1 MHRKA
6 PSRLSFRA
14 PRALLA
20 LLATT
25 LALISGPYAAAQATA
40 GGNAADIWR
49 QIFPMLRPKSVDN
62 PAGLLTSEEW
72 EDLEASP
79 QMPLTAR
86 TNLTEAERE
95 RAKVFLAKL
104 APVLSTI
111 ADAAAQ
117 RRCDFDLD
125 RREGFELT
133 LPHLAPMRKSVRLMQ
148 LQSEV
153 QRGDGDMAGFV
164 QTQGEVVRI
173 AMHPVQ
179 DEMVIGSLVGSA
191 IAQSA
196 MAYTRAAIDQG
207 QCTQQ
212 AAKDLIEAMAPLRGD
227 DPMRFASGPKHEYEA
242 LEATLKRSSERG
254 REGLGFYERL
264 GVPPT
269 ESDGSARPS
278 PRELLRA
285 LPQVKPIFDMQAQAL
300 AEPDPAKARALLA
313 KADAMAQA
321 LRPPAS
327 GFRIMLPNLDRVIE
341 SRDRLKSDVAALMR
355 TLQAI
360 ADDPSAADRH
370 AAPAILWARVAAR
383 VCALPDDTQAAAE
396 VLRTKGLTE
405 AGESAEKALACL
417 EGCDATIFEAMRV
430 AAACE
435 RTDLDFSKVPGLE
448 AWPPLPTLGG
458 LRGAARLVAARVP
471 LLDTDRAIAHLDLAF
486 AAVAALSSDP
496 SQAAGCMAVAMAR
509 ELVPAV
515 SNVARRPD
523 LNDERRTKLEAAVNR
538 VDRKDAFGFRASAAA
553 ERAITGR
560 RLEPFK
566 DDAERFDREMRRRTP
581 EWLMAARVETG
592 RVHAPIDRAGALEDT
607 SDLFPADKLV
617 KASEAHVAMSE
628 ILNRAWADRG
638 QRAADAGERAKP
650 RSIAS
655 LPIVPIRD
663 PAVDAQEAQAVLSA
677 LDAALKPAP
686 AAR

>member
-1 MHRKA
+1 MCRKT
-6 PSRLSFRA
+6 PSGLSFRA
-14 PRALLA
+14 PRALVA
-20 LLATT
+20 LLAIT

-49 QIFPMLRPKSVDN
+49 QVFPMLRPRSVDN
-62 PAGLLTSEEW
+62 PAGLLTAEEW
-72 EDLEASP
+72 DDLEASP

-104 APVLSTI
+104 APLLSTI

-125 RREGFELT
+125 RREGFELV
-133 LPHLAPMRKSVRLMQ
+133 LPHLGPMRKSVRLMQ

-164 QTQGEVVRI
+164 QTQSEVIRI
-173 AMHPVQ
+173 ATHPAQ

-196 MAYTRAAIDQG
+196 MQHTRAAIDQG

-227 DPMRFASGPKHEYEA
+227 DPMRFASGPKHEFEA

-254 REGLGFYERL
+254 REGRGFYERL

-285 LPQVKPIFDMQAQAL
+285 LPQVKPIFDMQAQAM

-321 LRPPAS
+321 LQPPAS
-327 GFRIMLPNLDRVIE
+327 GFRIMLPDLDRVMK
-341 SRDRLKSDVAALMR
+341 SRDGLRSDVAALMK

-360 ADDPSAADRH
+360 ADDPSGAARH
-370 AAPAILWARVAAR
+370 TAPAILWARVAAR
-383 VCALPDDTQAAAE
+383 VCALPDDTQAAVEMVRA
-396 VLRTKGLTE
+396 KGVTE

-417 EGCDATIFEAMRV
+417 EGCDTTIFEAMRM

-435 RTDLDFSKVPGLE
+435 RTDLDFSKVPGLD
-448 AWPPLPTLGG
+448 AWPPLPTFGG
-458 LRGAARLVAARVP
+458 LRGATRLAVLRARMLE
-471 LLDTDRAIAHLDLAF
+471 TDRALELIDLAL
-486 AAVAALSSDP
+486 AAVAALGSDP
-496 SQAAGCMAVAMAR
+496 SQAASCTSGAIAR
-509 ELVPAV
+509 ELVPGIADI
-515 SNVARRPD
+515 ARRAD
-523 LNDERRTKLEAAVNR
+523 MDEARRAKLEASIAR
-538 VDRKDAFGFRASAAA
+538 IDRRDAFGFRASLAA
-553 ERAITGR
+553 ERAR
-560 RLEPFK
+560 VSEELRSL
-566 DDAERFDREMRRRTP
+566 DDDSERFDRDLRRRNA
-581 EWLMAARVETG
+581 EWIMAARIELG
-592 RVHAPIDRAGALEDT
+592 RVHAPIENPGALE
-607 SDLFPADKLV
+607 SIGDLFPSERL
-617 KASEAHVAMSE
+617 KAAQISREAIAEH
-628 ILNRAWADRG
+628 LQRRARG
-638 QRAADAGERAKP
+638 QEDGKATQGRNPLAT
-650 RSIAS
+650 
-655 LPIVPIRD
+655 LPVEPIRD
-663 PAVDAQEAQAVLSA
+663 PATDATEAQATLSA
-677 LDAALKPAP
+677 IDAALRPTTAS
-686 AAR
+686 R

>member
-321 LRPPAS
+321 LQPPAS
-327 GFRIMLPNLDRVIE
+327 GFRIMLPDLGRVMQ
-341 SRDRLKSDVAALMR
+341 SRDRLKSEVAALMK

-360 ADDPSAADRH
+360 ADDPSGAARH
-370 AAPAILWARVAAR
+370 TAPAILWARVAAR
-383 VCALPDDTQAAAE
+383 VCALPDDTQSAVE
-396 VLRTKGLTE
+396 VVRAKGLTE
-405 AGESAEKALACL
+405 AGESAERALACL
-417 EGCDATIFEAMRV
+417 EGCDTTIFEAMRV

-435 RTDLDFSKVPGLE
+435 RTDLDFSKVPGID
-448 AWPPLPTLGG
+448 AWPPLPTFGG
-458 LRGAARLVAARVP
+458 LRGAARLAVLRARM
-471 LLDTDRAIAHLDLAF
+471 LDTDRALELVDLAL
-486 AAVAALSSDP
+486 AAVAALGSDP
-496 SQAAGCMAVAMAR
+496 SQAASCTSAAIAR
-509 ELVPAV
+509 ELVPGIADI
-515 SNVARRPD
+515 ARRAD
-523 LNDERRTKLEAAVNR
+523 MDEARRAKLEASIAR
-538 VDRKDAFGFRASAAA
+538 IDRRDAFGFRASLAA
-553 ERAITGR
+553 ERAR
-560 RLEPFK
+560 VSEQLRAL
-566 DDAERFDREMRRRTP
+566 DDDSERFDRDLRRRNA
-581 EWLMAARVETG
+581 EWIMAARIELG
-592 RVHAPIDRAGALEDT
+592 RVHAPIENPGALESID
-607 SDLFPADKLV
+607 DLFPAERLKTAQISRDTIAEHLQRRARGEEDG
-617 KASEAHVAMSE
+617 KATKGRNP
-628 ILNRAWADRG
+628 L
-638 QRAADAGERAKP
+638 AG
-650 RSIAS
+650 
-655 LPIVPIRD
+655 LPVEPIRD
-663 PAVDAQEAQAVLSA
+663 PATDATEAQATLSA
-677 LDAALKPAP
+677 IDAALKPTTVS
-686 AAR
+686 R